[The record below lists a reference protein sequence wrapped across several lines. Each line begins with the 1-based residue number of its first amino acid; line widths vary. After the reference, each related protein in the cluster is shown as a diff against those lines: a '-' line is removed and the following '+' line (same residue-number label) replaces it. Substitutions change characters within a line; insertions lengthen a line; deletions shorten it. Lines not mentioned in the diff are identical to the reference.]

1 MLIVWYC
8 RVAQSVL
15 LDNSKLFHKYSIFA
29 HTFSMYHGQG
39 SFVCV
44 CFYLEGGG
52 GLRSISK
59 KSTWHQIILRNL
71 PFLSYTLPNG
81 WPMTEWGMLWNS

>member
-15 LDNSKLFHKYSIFA
+15 LDNSKLFHKSSIFA

-52 GLRSISK
+52 WFAKYFQEIYLAPNYSQKLAFSVLHASK
-59 KSTWHQIILRNL
+59 WLAYDRMG
-71 PFLSYTLPNG
+71 YAV
-81 WPMTEWGMLWNS
+81 E